1 MNIKFGMDN
10 FYTRYLKRFL
20 ANEMNRSTTVLG
32 EFDKNDLD
40 LLIKYLNLPNVEDM
54 FTVQKLMVE
63 KYPYLE
69 KNFNIQLKDDVIR
82 WTSKEINEEIS
93 DFLIDN
99 LDKIK
104 DYCESFG
111 WEVSD
116 LNEWIDITK
125 DINNDGSVNE
135 DDRRILYDLVHN
147 HKSYDE
153 ALVKRSDL
161 NLDGNVNNEDLVIL
175 DTYINQGKLFLEI
188 KQSSR
193 KNYFPNKDMLVFIN
207 QFDGTFINN
216 YAIRDGRGDTPD
228 DQPHPNPDGL
238 YKIALYKCKPGQ
250 KITIAHNNSNPIHMV
265 IGSSPANLKQD
276 LVSFLLDNVVEVDI
290 RKGECYQYT
299 ASSLVDETG
308 YDANWVCIQ
317 VPSNY
322 SNLESNKN
330 VVEVVE
336 LGDINND
343 GQINM
348 QDYHLL
354 ASYTAEGPGAENYHW
369 KANARQLIAMDCN
382 RDGVIDNKD
391 TLMLKDY
398 LDGKLASLG
407 LAPYE
412 YSIPQEYEEGSN
424 VRNLLIVD
432 GHYDKSVNIPFNEF
446 LEDDWVIHEKFFN
459 YLLGMAIHP
468 YSDSTNITYLQKLL
482 KELYPEHS
490 EDPNFFYPGFF
501 SENMRRIIL
510 DYQKSKISYTK
521 GDLNKD
527 NCLTQEDLIIFR
539 RYLDDPIH
547 KDYEAGIS
555 KEDSEALSLFQKN
568 RADVN
573 SDGYWNEID
582 YKLIESDV
590 LGETE
595 NLKEY
600 DISFNLGWIDVQ
612 TEALLEAELNYHGN
626 IAEVSK

>member
-40 LLIKYLNLPNVEDM
+40 LLVKYLNLPNVKDM
-54 FTVQKLMVE
+54 FSVQKLMVE
-63 KYPYLE
+63 KYPYLS
-69 KNFNIQLKDDVIR
+69 KNFNVQLKDDVIR

-93 DFLIDN
+93 EFLIEN
-99 LDKIK
+99 LDRIK

-116 LNEWIDITK
+116 INEWIDITK
-125 DINNDGSVNE
+125 DINGDGSVNE
-135 DDRRILYDLVHN
+135 EDRTILNEIINN
-147 HKSYDE
+147 HKTYNESIM
-153 ALVKRSDL
+153 KRADL
-161 NLDGNVNNEDLVIL
+161 NLNGNIDSEDLVVF
-175 DTYINQGKLFLEI
+175 DTYINSGKLFIEI

-193 KNYFPNKDMLVFIN
+193 KNYFPNKDMLVFVN
-207 QFDGTFINN
+207 QFQGTYLYN
-216 YAIRDGRGDTPD
+216 YAIRDGIGMD
-228 DQPHPNPDGL
+228 DIPHYNNNGFI
-238 YKIALYKCKPGQ
+238 KTAIFKCKPGQ
-250 KITIAHNNSNPIHMV
+250 KLTIAHNNDKVIHMV

-276 LVSFLLDNVVEVDI
+276 LTGFMLQNVVEVDLK
-290 RKGECYQYT
+290 KGEGYQYT
-299 ASSLVDETG
+299 ASSIVDGSG

-322 SNLESNKN
+322 KDLENTTAIT
-330 VVEVVE
+330 EVVE

-354 ASYTAEGPGAENYHW
+354 AAYTATGPGSENYHW

-382 RDGVIDNKD
+382 KDGVIDNKD

-407 LAPYE
+407 LAPYTYE
-412 YSIPQEYEEGSN
+412 IPQEADSGTN
-424 VRNLLIVD
+424 VKNLLIIE

-446 LEDDWVIHEKFFN
+446 IEDDWVIHEKFFN
-459 YLLGMAIHP
+459 YLLGMSIHN

-490 EDPNFFYPGFF
+490 EDPNFFYPGKY
-501 SENMRRIIL
+501 SDNMRKIVL

-527 NCLTQEDLIIFR
+527 NKLTQEDLTIFR
-539 RYLDDPIH
+539 AYLDDPTH

-555 KEDSEALSLFQKN
+555 KEDSDLLGPSQYD
-568 RADVN
+568 RADIN
-573 SDGYWNEID
+573 SDGYRNEVD
-582 YKLIESDV
+582 YKLLESDV

-600 DISFNLGWIDVQ
+600 DISFNLGWVDVQ
-612 TEALLEAELNYHGN
+612 TEALLEQEYNSYGT
-626 IAEVSK
+626 ISEVSK